1 MHENRTTYPK
11 KKAQMYQLLQDL
23 PKKYS
28 VTALVRMEKVRA
40 SQLLPLRKKLLG
52 EVEIVSIKD
61 KVAKKSLE
69 KLDIP
74 GIEKMKEKLTGQCV
88 FMFTNMSPFK
98 LNVLLGKNK
107 VLLTARGG
115 DIASI
120 DVVVTPKNTGIA
132 PGPMLTEFKENKIPT
147 KIDQGTIWI
156 LKETTP
162 VKKGEPI
169 SAKLAALLGKLDIK
183 PIEAKIV
190 LNSALSEGILFAEEE
205 LVVDVEKFK
214 EKLIQAAQ
222 EAKSLSIEIGYITPD
237 NAQQLISKAAQSARS
252 LSIESGFLTDE
263 TNEQI
268 LQKAHAQAQN
278 IAAKLPAEPKADAPA
293 DEPKADAPADKP
305 DAEPAKADAPA
316 EKADAETK
324 ADAPAEKADA
334 ETKADAPA
342 EKAE

>member
-1 MHENRTTYPK
+1 MHEKRTEYPK

-23 PKKYS
+23 PKKYN

-61 KVAKKSLE
+61 KVVQKSLE

-74 GIEKMKEKLTGQCV
+74 GIEKMKEKLTGQCL

-98 LNVLLGKNK
+98 LNVLLAKNK
-107 VLLTARGG
+107 ILLTARGG
-115 DIASI
+115 DVASI
-120 DVVVTPKNTGIA
+120 DVVVPPKNTGIA

-169 SAKLAALLGKLDIK
+169 STILAALLGKLDIK
-183 PIEAKIV
+183 PIEARIV
-190 LNSALSEGILFAEEE
+190 LNSALSEGILFTEEE
-205 LVVDVEKFK
+205 LVVDVDKFR
-214 EKLIQAAQ
+214 EQLMQANQQAI
-222 EAKSLSIEIGYITPD
+222 SLSIEIAYITPD
-237 NAQQLISKAAQSARS
+237 NAEQLISKAAQSARS

-278 IAAKLPAEPKADAPA
+278 IAAKLP

-305 DAEPAKADAPA
+305 EADAPA
-316 EKADAETK
+316 EKADAE
-324 ADAPAEKADA
+324 P
-334 ETKADAPA
+334 KADAPA

>member
-1 MHENRTTYPK
+1 
-11 KKAQMYQLLQDL
+11 MYQLLQDL
-23 PKKYS
+23 PKKYN
-28 VTALVRMEKVRA
+28 VTALVRLEKVRA

-61 KVAKKSLE
+61 KVAKKAIE
-69 KLDIP
+69 KLDTP
-74 GIEKMKEKLTGQCV
+74 GIEKLKEKLTGQCL

-98 LNVLLGKNK
+98 LNVLLGKN
-107 VLLTARGG
+107 
-115 DIASI
+115 
-120 DVVVTPKNTGIA
+120 GIA

-222 EAKSLSIEIGYITPD
+222 EAKSLSIEIAYITPD
-237 NAQQLISKAAQSARS
+237 NAEQLISKASQSARS

-268 LQKAHAQAQN
+268 LQKAHGQAQN
-278 IAAKLPAEPKADAPA
+278 IAAKLP
-293 DEPKADAPADKP
+293 DEP
-305 DAEPAKADAPA
+305 KADAPA
-316 EKADAETK
+316 EKADAE
-324 ADAPAEKADA
+324 
-334 ETKADAPA
+334 
-342 EKAE
+342 

>member
-1 MHENRTTYPK
+1 MHENRTKYPK
-11 KKAQMYQLLQDL
+11 KKTQMYQQLQEL

-28 VTALVRMEKVRA
+28 VAALVRMEKVRA
-40 SQLLPLRKKLLG
+40 SQLLPLRKKLQG

-61 KVAKKSLE
+61 RVAKKALE

-74 GIEKMKEKLTGQCV
+74 GIEKLKEKLTGQCV

-107 VLLTARGG
+107 VFLTARGG
-115 DIASI
+115 DIASM
-120 DVVVTPKNTGIA
+120 DVVVPPKNTGIA

-169 SAKLAALLGKLDIK
+169 STKLAALLGKLDIK

-214 EKLIQAAQ
+214 ESLIQAAQ
-222 EAKSLSIEIGYITPD
+222 EAKSLSIEIGYITPE
-237 NAQQLISKAAQSARS
+237 NAQHIISKAAQSARS

-268 LQKAHAQAQN
+268 LQKAHGQAQN
-278 IAAKLPAEPKADAPA
+278 VSSKLPAEATTDDTPAEKADA
-293 DEPKADAPADKP
+293 EP
-305 DAEPAKADAPA
+305 KADAPA
-316 EKADAETK
+316 EKADAEPK

-334 ETKADAPA
+334 EPKADAPA

>member
-1 MHENRTTYPK
+1 MNENRTKYPK
-11 KKAQMYQLLQDL
+11 KKAQMYQLLQEL
-23 PKKYS
+23 PKKYN

-40 SQLLPLRKKLLG
+40 SQLLPLRKKLQG

-61 KVAKKSLE
+61 RVAKKAIE

-74 GIEKMKEKLTGQCV
+74 GIEKLNDKLTGQCV

-107 VLLTARGG
+107 ILLTARGG
-115 DIASI
+115 DIASM
-120 DVVVTPKNTGIA
+120 DVIVPPKNTGIA

-169 SAKLAALLGKLDIK
+169 STKLAALLGKLDIK

-205 LVVDVEKFK
+205 LVVDIEKFK
-214 EKLIQAAQ
+214 ESLTQAAQ
-222 EAKSLSIEIGYITPD
+222 EAKSLSIEIGYITPE
-237 NAQQLISKAAQSARS
+237 NIQHIISKAAQSARS

-268 LQKAHAQAQN
+268 LQKAHGQAQN
-278 IAAKLPAEPKADAPA
+278 IASKLP
-293 DEPKADAPADKP
+293 DEPKD
-305 DAEPAKADAPA
+305 DAPA
-316 EKADAETK
+316 EKADAE
-324 ADAPAEKADA
+324 P
-334 ETKADAPA
+334 KADAPA

>member
-1 MHENRTTYPK
+1 MHENRTKYPK
-11 KKAQMYQLLQDL
+11 KKTQMYQLLQDL

-40 SQLLPLRKKLLG
+40 SQLLPLRKKLQG
-52 EVEIVSIKD
+52 EVEILSIKD
-61 KVAKKSLE
+61 KVAQRSLE
-69 KLDIP
+69 KLDVP

-98 LNVLLGKNK
+98 LNVLLAKNK
-107 VLLTARGG
+107 ILLTARGG

-120 DVVVTPKNTGIA
+120 DVIVPPKNTGIA

-162 VKKGEPI
+162 VKKGEVI
-169 SAKLAALLGKLDIK
+169 STKLAALLGKLDIK

-205 LVVDVEKFK
+205 LTVDVEKFK
-214 EKLIQAAQ
+214 ESLIQAAQ
-222 EAKSLSIEIGYITPD
+222 EAKSLSIEIGYITPE
-237 NAQQLISKAAQSARS
+237 NIQQLISKAAQSARS

-263 TNEQI
+263 TKEQI
-268 LQKAHAQAQN
+268 LQKAHGQAEN
-278 IAAKLPAEPKADAPA
+278 IAAKLP
-293 DEPKADAPADKP
+293 DEP
-305 DAEPAKADAPA
+305 KADAPA
-316 EKADAETK
+316 EKADAEPK

-334 ETKADAPA
+334 EPKADAPA
-342 EKAE
+342 EKAK

>member
-1 MHENRTTYPK
+1 
-11 KKAQMYQLLQDL
+11 
-23 PKKYS
+23 
-28 VTALVRMEKVRA
+28 
-40 SQLLPLRKKLLG
+40 
-52 EVEIVSIKD
+52 
-61 KVAKKSLE
+61 
-69 KLDIP
+69 
-74 GIEKMKEKLTGQCV
+74 MKEKLTGQCL

-98 LNVLLGKNK
+98 LSVLLGKNK

-120 DVVVTPKNTGIA
+120 DVVVPPKNTGIA

-183 PIEAKIV
+183 PIEAKII

-237 NAQQLISKAAQSARS
+237 NAEQLISKAAQSARS

-268 LQKAHAQAQN
+268 LQKAHGQAQN
-278 IAAKLPAEPKADAPA
+278 IASKLP
-293 DEPKADAPADKP
+293 DEP
-305 DAEPAKADAPA
+305 KADAPA
-316 EKADAETK
+316 EKADAEPK

-334 ETKADAPA
+334 EPKTDAPA
-342 EKAE
+342 DKPDAE

>member
-1 MHENRTTYPK
+1 MHENRTKYPK
-11 KKAQMYQLLQDL
+11 KKTQMYQQLQEL

-28 VTALVRMEKVRA
+28 VAALVRMEKVRA
-40 SQLLPLRKKLLG
+40 SQLLPLRKKLQG

-61 KVAKKSLE
+61 RVAKKAFE
-69 KLDIP
+69 KLDMP
-74 GIEKMKEKLTGQCV
+74 GIEKLKDKLTGQCV

-115 DIASI
+115 DIASM
-120 DVVVTPKNTGIA
+120 DVIVPPKNTGIA

-156 LKETTP
+156 LKETIP
-162 VKKGEPI
+162 VKKGEAI
-169 SAKLAALLGKLDIK
+169 STKLAALLGKLDIK
-183 PIEAKIV
+183 PIEAKII
-190 LNSALSEGILFAEEE
+190 LNSALSEGILFEEEE

-214 EKLIQAAQ
+214 ESLVQAAQ
-222 EAKSLSIEIGYITPD
+222 EANSLSIEIGYITPE
-237 NAQQLISKAAQSARS
+237 NAQHIISKAAQSARS

-268 LQKAHAQAQN
+268 LQKAHGQAQSVSS
-278 IAAKLPAEPKADAPA
+278 KLPAEATVD
-293 DEPKADAPADKP
+293 
-305 DAEPAKADAPA
+305 DAPA
-316 EKADAETK
+316 EKADAE
-324 ADAPAEKADA
+324 P
-334 ETKADAPA
+334 KADAPA